1 MNKTDLREKRQHL
14 SDDRPYQCYSFRI
27 PEQFPDGPLHWHPL
41 FEMHQILEG
50 GSIFI
55 CGDDHI
61 TVRAGDMVL
70 IPPNMLHAIQ
80 LPPGM
85 YQHYDTLVFSGD
97 MLGAGSCDRSSTN
110 YVHPLAE
117 NHATVTA
124 HLHPGLPFY
133 EQLRHLVADIFLCA
147 KMDTAETDLLMKS
160 RLLELHYQL
169 VLHGCIRKTGRHRS
183 DAMRP
188 VLEFID
194 RHYRDPISTRDLAAA
209 GHMSP
214 SHLMNSFQR
223 LFGMSAMT
231 YIIRLRIRYA
241 CEQLLDTDAT
251 VSSIAY
257 DSGYRNL
264 SNFNRQFHKS
274 VGCSPL
280 AYRRKFR
287 EGGKDK

>member
-1 MNKTDLREKRQHL
+1 MNKPDLREKRQHL
-14 SDDRPYQCYSFRI
+14 TTSRPYQCYSFRI

-55 CGDDHI
+55 CGDERI
-61 TVRAGDMVL
+61 AVQAGDVIL

-85 YQHYDTLVFSGD
+85 HQHYDTLVFSGD
-97 MLGAGSCDRSSTN
+97 MLNAGSCDRSSTN
-110 YVHPLAE
+110 YVRPLVE
-117 NHATVTA
+117 NHATVTV

-133 EQLRHLVADIFLCA
+133 KQMRHLVADIFRCA
-147 KMDTAETDLLMKS
+147 KVDTAETDLLMKS

-169 VLHGCIRKTGRHRS
+169 VLHDCIRKNNSCRS

-188 VLEFID
+188 VLEFIAQ
-194 RHYRDPISTRDLAAA
+194 HYRDPISTRDLADA

-214 SHLMNSFQR
+214 SYLMSCFQR

-231 YIIRLRIRYA
+231 YIIKLRIRYA
-241 CEQLLDTDAT
+241 CDQLLGTNAT

-257 DSGYRNL
+257 ASGYRNL
-264 SNFNRQFHKS
+264 SNFNRQFRKS

-280 AYRRKFR
+280 AYRQKFSG
-287 EGGKDK
+287 EDFDK